1 MTGIFNDYTITPQ
14 SLNQYN
20 AFRGV
25 VDYTQIGQF
34 DQYETGYQFLAVLG
48 MPAFITKFADSD
60 ANFKN
65 IADGFKH
72 MLEYEFKG
80 MDGLP
85 DITSDQMEIT
95 DGINSIRMIN
105 KVNMDT
111 AITVSLSVIHAICP
125 VVFVSVSAYSVANSE
140 SSPIENQPH
149 YGHKLDNEFF
159 MHYFVDIRN
168 DTLSYISLINEFDN
182 ENIYFNAVDNN
193 ISLKDYYKNLLTPYF
208 DEKDDLSEEGQSAFS
223 KLTEDI
229 FLNLYA
235 RMMEDIYAKNLT
247 YNGMDFNENRS
258 IVTNFDKIYYQFFS
272 ICALIAYFLSWAIC
286 YILVPL
292 ANKSHRT
299 LTMIIM
305 KVEHIG
311 KNNLYL
317 LRPGEVLLNSVYQLV
332 ANFAYVLFLPLSYI
346 SITYLLSLPWLPAL
360 FAISFVFNFVSFFF
374 IIFNQYN
381 RGVSDL
387 LSRSLLISSSDL
399 DAIYRSKG
407 YNV

>member
-1 MTGIFNDYTITPQ
+1 MQEEQNTNIVNISPLKKGKRM
-14 SLNQYN
+14 L
-20 AFRGV
+20 V
-25 VDYTQIGQF
+25 
-34 DQYETGYQFLAVLG
+34 FLG
-48 MPAFITKFADSD
+48 DFFIMFILS
-60 ANFKN
+60 FVFMN
-65 IADGFKH
+65 I
-72 MLEYEFKG
+72 
-80 MDGLP
+80 
-85 DITSDQMEIT
+85 
-95 DGINSIRMIN
+95 
-105 KVNMDT
+105 
-111 AITVSLSVIHAICP
+111 LSVPVLSSVLNMQEKADHNLAAANNELDILYGNNLLKYENDSTRYELDKSLDHSSICFLSYY
-125 VVFVSVSAYSVANSE
+125 VLDSE